1 MPGGAP
7 SAGAPEEGGLALA
20 EEEAGAEDE
29 VELERTIV
37 LSLSFLDDFLADP
50 SLAPS
55 TSLPSDSVAS
65 SDSASCSFSGTLPP
79 FLLLLSSC
87 GNEAWKAC
95 NEEEVESLRLAN
107 GRDGRLEP
115 ELIDPMTVADREVR
129 VERDLI
135 GLEEVDSSVAIPH
148 RDDEDRR
155 AIEKDSDRIQGER
168 EADNCRT
175 MGLVDYFVVL
185 LLRRWR

>member
-7 SAGAPEEGGLALA
+7 SAGAPEEGGVALA
-20 EEEAGAEDE
+20 EDEEGAEDE

-37 LSLSFLDDFLADP
+37 LSLSFLADP

-65 SDSASCSFSGTLPP
+65 SFSASCSFSGTLPP

-95 NEEEVESLRLAN
+95 SEEEVERLR
-107 GRDGRLEP
+107 
-115 ELIDPMTVADREVR
+115 
-129 VERDLI
+129 
-135 GLEEVDSSVAIPH
+135 
-148 RDDEDRR
+148 
-155 AIEKDSDRIQGER
+155 
-168 EADNCRT
+168 
-175 MGLVDYFVVL
+175 
-185 LLRRWR
+185 